1 MQIVTAA
8 LIENNGKYLLCQRAK
23 EDKLSLKW
31 EFPGGKLEDGESPE
45 ECLIREVRE
54 ELKVDIGII
63 GHFHDTLYR
72 YSTGEILLKFYFA
85 AITGGELGLI
95 VHHDAQWLTPEEI
108 LTYDL
113 LPADVEV
120 VEKLAAYTT

>member
-8 LIENNGKYLLCQRAK
+8 LIETNGKYLLCQRAK

-31 EFPGGKLEDGESPE
+31 EFPGGKLEDGESPA

-54 ELKVDIGII
+54 ELGVAIGII
-63 GHFHDTLYR
+63 SHFHDTHYR
-72 YSTGEILLKFYFA
+72 YSTGEILLKFYLA
-85 AITGGELGLI
+85 VITGGELKLM

-120 VEKLAAYTT
+120 VEMLTLR